1 MHLSIFRGSL
11 FRHIRGSMRPHAAHH
26 DGLRTGPRGPEPHD
40 EEEDGESIEDQVDRE
55 IRDQHVVALHETS
68 LSLET
73 VAEDEKQDGKE
84 GDGQEGPTDVHLVLY
99 FVIVFGASA
108 GLAVLE
114 QFVPR
119 VDGGKLLFR
128 DLLEDDLAELLLSL
142 QILPPEGIIIIRPV
156 EADRGDFVPEDERF
170 PLTLLTNMEIRVA
183 LLEVEVPLLIVAGLA
198 MHPPPELGPMP
209 ADVDIRP
216 MLLREKASQINSSA
230 HRGLYSGSSCTP
242 IMKSSNI

>member
-40 EEEDGESIEDQVDRE
+40 EEENGERIEDQVDRE

-68 LSLET
+68 LSLEA
-73 VAEDEKQDGKE
+73 VAKDEKQNGQE

-99 FVIVFGASA
+99 LIIVFGRSTS
-108 GLAVLE
+108 LVILQE
-114 QFVPR
+114 VVSR
-119 VDGGKLLFR
+119 VNRGKFLFR

-156 EADRGDFVPEDERF
+156 EADRGDFVPEGERV

-216 MLLREKASQINSSA
+216 
-230 HRGLYSGSSCTP
+230 
-242 IMKSSNI
+242 